1 MFEED
6 VRGGVSSGVLFD
18 QLVSTEELCS
28 VLVLNLNSD
37 QERFHQFFKK
47 NFHSSKSLGLFKFP
61 IKDNILSSK

>member
-37 QERFHQFFKK
+37 QERFHQFF
-47 NFHSSKSLGLFKFP
+47 
-61 IKDNILSSK
+61 